1 MLSIGIVV
9 LAGLLWL
16 GVLFGSALVRRMLK
30 KIQRLPE

>member
-16 GVLFGSALVRRMLK
+16 GVLFGSALYAERHPRVLAM
-30 KIQRLPE
+30 